1 MPAWGSPARVFG
13 IDELLDCWKDGI
25 IHGKGRNQLWWP
37 PLRRAMRLQYL
48 VALVDIK
55 PSIIRGC
62 RKSFLVYIV
71 SMSQKTMQCRLRLG
85 ECRVFLWIDS

>member
-1 MPAWGSPARVFG
+1 MVA
-13 IDELLDCWKDGI
+13 
-25 IHGKGRNQLWWP
+25 

-62 RKSFLVYIV
+62 RKSFQVCIDIT
-71 SMSQKTMQCRLRLG
+71 KKLRNAA
-85 ECRVFLWIDS
+85 